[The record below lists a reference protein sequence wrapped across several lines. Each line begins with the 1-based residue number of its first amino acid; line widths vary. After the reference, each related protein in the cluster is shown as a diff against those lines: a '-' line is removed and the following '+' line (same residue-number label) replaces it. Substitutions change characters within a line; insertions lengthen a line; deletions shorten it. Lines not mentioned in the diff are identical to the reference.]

1 MEKNKVVKILFFFC
15 QNPKKKGKL
24 VYVFPLILKE
34 VIERALSMEFRKLLK
49 LHILYIYFY

>member
-34 VIERALSMEFRKLLK
+34 VIERALSMECRKLLK

>member
-1 MEKNKVVKILFFFC
+1 MEKKQISENTIFFC

-34 VIERALSMEFRKLLK
+34 VIERALSMECRKLLK
-49 LHILYIYFY
+49 LHILCIYFY